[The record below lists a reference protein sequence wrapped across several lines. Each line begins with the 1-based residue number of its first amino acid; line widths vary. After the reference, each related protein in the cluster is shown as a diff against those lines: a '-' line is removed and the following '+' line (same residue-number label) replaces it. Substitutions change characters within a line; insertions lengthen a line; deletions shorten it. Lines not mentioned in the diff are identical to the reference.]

1 MLHKAGVSNYSIFL
15 DEKTNTLFGYLERRD
30 DHTMDNL
37 PNEPVMKKW
46 WAFMRD
52 IMAYNDDGTPT
63 AIALTDVF
71 HMK

>member
-1 MLHKAGVSNYSIFL
+1 M
-15 DEKTNTLFGYLERRD
+15 FGYLEWCD
-30 DHTMDNL
+30 DHTMDKL

-52 IMAYNDDGTPT
+52 IMAYNDDGALTV
-63 AIALTDVF
+63 IALTDVF